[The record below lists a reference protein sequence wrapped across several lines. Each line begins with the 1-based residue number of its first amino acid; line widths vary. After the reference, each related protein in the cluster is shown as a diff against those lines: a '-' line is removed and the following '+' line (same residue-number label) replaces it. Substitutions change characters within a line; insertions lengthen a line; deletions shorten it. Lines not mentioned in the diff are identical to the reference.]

1 MEIRVADCP
10 LGAKC
15 EEFKTDSAGTQ
26 YIARCPWYTK
36 VAGFD
41 TNTGDKVEDWACAIA
56 WLPTLM
62 INTANESRKGVAATE
77 SFRNEM
83 VKQGAQT
90 QQISAE
96 KTPTYPPPP
105 YDHSGALGYKG
116 WTKPPHLI
124 HKEQECD

>member
-1 MEIRVADCP
+1 METRVADCP

-15 EEFKTDSAGTQ
+15 EEVKTEDRKPIL
-26 YIARCPWYTK
+26 YRCPWY
-36 VAGFD
+36 VQILGVD
-41 TNTGDKVEDWACAIA
+41 TNTGRESGAWGCAIA

-90 QQISAE
+90 QQVLLVAAQSANR
-96 KTPTYPPPP
+96 
-105 YDHSGALGYKG
+105 
-116 WTKPPHLI
+116 KPDIKPL
-124 HKEQECD
+124 EQADVCE